1 MVLHHDSPEPSSL
14 LLDDR
19 TIEGAGEF
27 RYLAFKGDEDTNGEG
42 INPERAC
49 GDT

>member
-19 TIEGAGEF
+19 TIEETGEF
-27 RYLAFKGDEDTNGEG
+27 HYLAFQAGTNTNGEG
-42 INPERAC
+42 INPERAPKS
-49 GDT
+49 